1 MYVLGDSPRRTE
13 RVYRV
18 LLRVRCAP
26 WPLEVST
33 PWLQAGWSGSGRRG
47 RTQSWKERGRSRA
60 TVLFLSPPSLQ
71 ARDWLSAPSAA
82 PETFQRPTPARRPA
96 GPPALPPPGG
106 EGHLAQAA
114 LRRTGT
120 GAGRHL
126 EAFLGG
132 QETKDT
138 TGVSA
143 QFSVSFQDFFGNSP
157 QKLARQG
164 LRLNVTLETRFQAM

>member
-33 PWLQAGWSGSGRRG
+33 PGCRLDGQALAAEEGPKAGRREEG
-47 RTQSWKERGRSRA
+47 VER
-60 TVLFLSPPSLQ
+60 LCFLSPPSLQ

-114 LRRTGT
+114 LRRTGM

-143 QFSVSFQDFFGNSP
+143 QFTVSFQDI
-157 QKLARQG
+157 
-164 LRLNVTLETRFQAM
+164 LETAHRSLPDRPRVSV